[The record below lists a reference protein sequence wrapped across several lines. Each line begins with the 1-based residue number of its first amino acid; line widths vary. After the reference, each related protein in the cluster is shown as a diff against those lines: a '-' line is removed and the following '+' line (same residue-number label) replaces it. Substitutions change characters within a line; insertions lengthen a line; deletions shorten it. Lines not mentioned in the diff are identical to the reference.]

1 MSVRNFQLRLL
12 CRYEDP
18 DNSIADL
25 KVDVLVDG
33 QWEQFDLNIGTAGFL
48 MFVYTIFTCQHMYMR
63 TNCAEKG
70 LMLDSAN
77 GTIELLAD
85 EDWVVQSLHISFVGK
100 LRAGTPEE
108 EDVAF
113 IKERMKH
120 CPVSINL
127 KQFPDIR
134 TELYFV

>member
-1 MSVRNFQLRLL
+1 MSKRNFQLRLL

-25 KVDVLVDG
+25 KVDVLVDD
-33 QWEQFDLNIGTAGFL
+33 QWEQFDLNIRTAGFL

-63 TNCAEKG
+63 TNCAEKE

-85 EDWVVQSLHISFVGK
+85 EDWVVESLHISFVGK
-100 LRAGTPEE
+100 LRAGSPRE
-108 EDVAF
+108 EDVAY
-113 IKERMKH
+113 IKERMKL

-127 KQFPDIR
+127 RKVPDIR

>member
-1 MSVRNFQLRLL
+1 MSKRNFQLRLL
-12 CRYEDP
+12 CRYADP

-33 QWEQFDLNIGTAGFL
+33 QWERFDLNIQTAGFL
-48 MFVYTIFTCQHMYMR
+48 MFVYTVFTCQHMYMR
-63 TNCAEKG
+63 TNCAEMG

-100 LRAGTPEE
+100 LRAGAPRE
-108 EDVAF
+108 EDLAY
-113 IKERMKH
+113 IRERMKH

-127 KQFPDIR
+127 KEFPDIR
-134 TELYFV
+134 TELYLV